1 VFGLVLIG
9 LELTVTSHGLLGFG
23 GILCIALGAAALYT
37 EPGDPFAPVLRVAP
51 AVIITI
57 TITASLL
64 IGLIALVAVR
74 TRRMD
79 APGGLVGPL
88 ITSGTHGVVRS
99 PVAPLGSAYIGGEEW
114 TARSADDRPIDRGT
128 PVTVVA
134 VDGLTVLV
142 VPDPH
147 PSGA

>member
-1 VFGLVLIG
+1 
-9 LELTVTSHGLLGFG
+9 
-23 GILCIALGAAALYT
+23 
-37 EPGDPFAPVLRVAP
+37 
-51 AVIITI
+51 
-57 TITASLL
+57 
-64 IGLIALVAVR
+64 
-74 TRRMD
+74 MD
-79 APGGLVGPL
+79 APGGLVGPPVV
-88 ITSGTHGVVRS
+88 SGSHGVVRA

-142 VPDPH
+142 EPGPH